1 MHVILR
7 LQVALRIVFTLLQ
20 LDRDLVVAQKQT
32 AVSMVHIRQ
41 TPPALKSVIVF
52 QGLKTMEKFT
62 HPSRK
67 SIRHQPDP
75 PLNFC
80 TFFFLQITCDTT
92 DAVRVY

>member
-52 QGLKTMEKFT
+52 QGLNYGKV
-62 HPSRK
+62 HS
-67 SIRHQPDP
+67 SIQKIDP
-75 PLNFC
+75 ASTRPHSQFLHI
-80 TFFFLQITCDTT
+80 FFLQITCDTT
-92 DAVRVY
+92 VRVY